1 MSCSHYAEDKCAVFK
16 QVFYRALSRIISIR
30 QRGKLCVNARC
41 MVARFEE
48 MHGIGDPSN
57 PFSRDSPLMKSLTA
71 LNGERR
77 LNNSARVQRNEL
89 HIYRAY
95 VRAAAYDAV

>member
-1 MSCSHYAEDKCAVFK
+1 
-16 QVFYRALSRIISIR
+16 
-30 QRGKLCVNARC
+30 

-71 LNGERR
+71 LNGER
-77 LNNSARVQRNEL
+77 LNSSARVQRNEL
-89 HIYRAY
+89 HIYRVY
-95 VRAAAYDAV
+95 VRLQRMTRSEVPRRVSNVRLP

>member
-1 MSCSHYAEDKCAVFK
+1 
-16 QVFYRALSRIISIR
+16 
-30 QRGKLCVNARC
+30 

-57 PFSRDSPLMKSLTA
+57 AFSRDSPLMKSLTA

-77 LNNSARVQRNEL
+77 LNKQRSCSKGTNFTSIACMYGLQRVTRSEVQYSRSPSL
-89 HIYRAY
+89 SL
-95 VRAAAYDAV
+95 VVGQLDV